1 MFKTES
7 EKTQL
12 VMNKRCADMY
22 GPCTVLYNNQSAT
35 FGDIEIE
42 AVPAYNT
49 SEGRTQF
56 HLKGHDNGYTTDI

>member
-1 MFKTES
+1 
-7 EKTQL
+7 
-12 VMNKRCADMY
+12 MY